1 MTPTTT
7 PQLRVDFPAVQ
18 TRLNA
23 EEEAVVIETLRSDP
37 TWTQGEEQKAFEKEF
52 TDYTGCADS
61 IAVCSCTA
69 ALELTATLLG
79 LGPGDEVIVPAHTF
93 VSSVV
98 PFARTGAKMVFADI
112 DPAMRVVSAETL
124 RPCVTS
130 RTKAMVVVHLY
141 GLPADMDPI
150 LELAG
155 QHGIKVV
162 EDVAQSPGGIYKGK
176 KTGSM
181 GDYGCFSFQNQKNIS
196 TLGEGGML
204 TVKDA
209 IQGELARKL
218 RWMGHWPFA
227 GPRDRYWV
235 PAMGNL
241 VSGLEGVWPFNF
253 CLSEVQ
259 CAVGRRLLKRL
270 DSINEERRAQANFIC
285 QELVAIPELSFQH
298 VPEGHVHAYHLL
310 SARYDGSAS
319 GKTRDDLIELLYK
332 EYGIK
337 CVVQYWP
344 LYRSDLFRAFGYGSI
359 HLPNTD
365 HFFDNMLSFPFWSGI
380 PQETL
385 RYMAGSIR
393 EAVERLKKIE
403 N

>member
-1 MTPTTT
+1 
-7 PQLRVDFPAVQ
+7 
-18 TRLNA
+18 
-23 EEEAVVIETLRSDP
+23 
-37 TWTQGEEQKAFEKEF
+37 
-52 TDYTGCADS
+52 
-61 IAVCSCTA
+61 
-69 ALELTATLLG
+69 
-79 LGPGDEVIVPAHTF
+79 
-93 VSSVV
+93 
-98 PFARTGAKMVFADI
+98 VFADI
-112 DPAMRVVSAETL
+112 DPAMRVVSAQTV
-124 RPCVTS
+124 RPCITAK
-130 RTKAMVVVHLY
+130 TKAIVVVHLY

-155 QHGIKVV
+155 QRGIKIV

-176 KTGSM
+176 RTGSI

-204 TVKDA
+204 TVKEA
-209 IQGELARKL
+209 FQGELARKL

-241 VSGLEGVWPFNF
+241 VSDIEGVWPFNF

-259 CAVGRRLLKRL
+259 CAVGRQLLKRL
-270 DSINEERRAQANFIC
+270 DAINEERRAQASLIRKG
-285 QELVAIPELSFQH
+285 LADVPELSFQQ

-310 SARYDGSAS
+310 SARYDGSAG
-319 GKTRDDLIELLYK
+319 GKTRDDLIELLFK

-344 LYRSDLFRAFGYGSI
+344 LYRSDLFRAFGYGNL

-365 HFFDNMLSFPFWSGI
+365 HFFDNMVSFPFWSGI

-385 RYMAGSIR
+385 HYMVASIR
-393 EAVERLKKIE
+393 EAVEKLRERGK
-403 N
+403 